1 MKFAGYVNARKNR
14 SDLASGRFLC
24 EHSVE
29 QTLSGLAGVVFDHA
43 HGFDGERDRVDGG
56 KADELDLELFLVDL
70 EICRSVGGDGLRDLG
85 DLRGLFGVDGDD
97 LADLH
102 DVGGTVD
109 DLAVNEDMTMADEL
123 LGRENGGRE
132 TGMVDDAVEA
142 GFDALHHDLVGL
154 AFDALGIEV
163 GGAELAFGERVVSS
177 EFLLFEHHFAVC
189 REFLAVRVLALET
202 GGVGTGAAL
211 HGGAVRHVPD
221 AVADAA
227 AEFVFRLTLFHPLYP
242 F

>member
-1 MKFAGYVNARKNR
+1 MNR
-14 SDLASGRFLC
+14 NLSD
-24 EHSVE
+24 
-29 QTLSGLAGVVFDHA
+29 LAGVVFDHA

-70 EICRSVGGDGLRDLG
+70 EIGRGFGGDGLGDLG

-97 LADLH
+97 LAGLH
-102 DVGGTVD
+102 DVGGAVD
-109 DLAVNEDMTMADEL
+109 DLAVNEDVAVADEL
-123 LGRENGGRE
+123 LGREDGGRE
-132 TGMVDDAVEA
+132 TGVVDDAVEA
-142 GFDALHHDLVGL
+142 GFDALHHDFVGL
-154 AFDALGIEV
+154 AFDALGVEV
-163 GGAELAFGERVVSS
+163 RGAELAFGERVVGS
-177 EFLLFEHHFAVC
+177 EFLLFEHHFAVG
-189 REFLAVRVLALET
+189 REFFAVRVLALET

-227 AEFVFRLTLFHPLYP
+227 ADFVFCLTLFHPMYP